1 MKKQIQIQAAELLVP
16 DYAKKRAIPDAV
28 MVVLVLQKKSQS
40 LVLLDV
46 LLNVQAIV
54 EMTVLLLAEKD
65 VQIVVIVVAQVVVLE
80 VAQVLAVF
88 LYALIAAAVLV
99 ELIVVVVVLMLAL
112 DVQELVQDALGRVL
126 QVVVKPVTERPK
138 LRLLQPVPMD
148 VRTDAYRIALM
159 DVLI

>member
-1 MKKQIQIQAAELLVP
+1 
-16 DYAKKRAIPDAV
+16 

-40 LVLLDV
+40 PVLLDV
-46 LLNVQAIV
+46 LLNVQAIA

-65 VQIVVIVVAQVVVLE
+65 VQIVVIVAAQVAVLE

-88 LYALIAAAVLV
+88 LYALIIAAVLV

-112 DVQELVQDALGRVL
+112 DAQELAQDALGHVL
-126 QVVVKPVTERPK
+126 QVVVKPVIERPK